1 MVTLE
6 ELSSWIKENTSL
18 SESSI
23 YKYSRA
29 VNNISKEML
38 AKCVIPVSLFE
49 LSSLQL
55 DWYIPIILDNPDFKE
70 KNSTGNNMYS
80 NALKQFRMFRTAN
93 PDAITHQHEIVNAIS
108 GYSTL
113 GETERTA
120 IIKSRVGQGLF
131 RKKLIEK
138 YNGSCVV
145 TGVTTQKLL
154 IASHIK
160 PWAASNNDERLSE
173 ENGLLLTPTYDKLFD
188 YGLITFSNLGK
199 IIVSPQLSAGE
210 ISKLKISSDVEYNI
224 KATAKMR
231 EHLDYHRDK
240 IFVRSR

>member
-18 SESSI
+18 SDSSI

-29 VNNISKEML
+29 VNTISKEMV
-38 AKCVIPVSLFE
+38 AKGVIPVSLFE

-55 DWYIPIILDNPDFKE
+55 DLYIPIIFDNPDFKE
-70 KNSTGNNMYS
+70 KNHTGNNMYS

-93 PDAITHQHEIVNAIS
+93 PDVVTKQHEIENAIPN
-108 GYSTL
+108 YANL
-113 GETERTA
+113 NETERTA

-138 YNGSCVV
+138 YNGACII
-145 TGVTTQKLL
+145 TGVSTKKLL

-188 YGLITFSNLGK
+188 YGLITFSNLGN
-199 IIVSPQLSAGE
+199 IIISPQLSPEE
-210 ISKLKISSDVEYNI
+210 ISRLKISSDIEYDL
-224 KATAKMR
+224 KVSATMR